1 MAKRDILMIE
11 RSVSKKN
18 KFWASLFPLLWTL
31 LLSIGFFAVN
41 AVGYNYSCYRFAL
54 SVYGSGRVLYD
65 SYDPVIYRLEPKSD
79 GKKEA
84 ETNFLNSLFNYYYY
98 NPSVGDCR
106 YLFSNSFEDDDGSS
120 LTFFT
125 QQTFLISNSL
135 LPDGGHYIDYGM
147 FASYYADDILG
158 VRGYLQPRFDCDSFV
173 FVSDD
178 YADTLLTKYG
188 LSSYE
193 ELIQDERYC
202 VLPLAVDGSREIRV
216 SINNVL
222 YSEKRHGARAKE
234 LYPYFGLMYDSSR
247 VKDWSRLAFEADLKA
262 NPYVIK
268 GVLDSVKQ
276 VGFDSSNSTVSFFEK
291 EGKTGAYSPS
301 DRLSMGFKAIGT
313 NETDLLLSVCSGII
327 TVLDVLGLFYFF
339 DKCKSGRMRIY
350 GLLFLSAAFLV
361 FGLCTAFL
369 DIYPLFSIVPIFSL
383 LTSFVMCGK
392 EVKQYGIE
400 FFYKIFR
407 VKTKCC
413 QGVLRIQI

>member
-1 MAKRDILMIE
+1 MAKVVILMIE
-11 RSVSKKN
+11 RPVSKKK
-18 KFWASLFPLLWTL
+18 KFWVSLFPFLWTL

-41 AVGYNYSCYRFAL
+41 MVSYNYSCYRFAL
-54 SVYGSGRVLYD
+54 SVYGSGHVLFD
-65 SYDPVIYRLEPKSD
+65 SYDPVIYRLELKFD
-79 GKKEA
+79 EKKEA
-84 ETNFLNSLFNYYYY
+84 ETNTLNSLFNYYYY
-98 NPSVGDCR
+98 NPSVGECR
-106 YLFSNSFEDDDGSS
+106 YLFSNSFKDEGESS

-125 QQTFLISNSL
+125 QQTFLISNDL

-158 VRGYLQPRFDCDSFV
+158 TRGYLQPRFDCDSFV

-202 VLPLAVDGSREIRV
+202 VLPLVVDGSREIRV

-222 YSEKRHGARAKE
+222 YSEKRHGVRVKE

-247 VKDWSRLAFEADLKA
+247 AKEWSHLAFEADLKA

-276 VGFDSSNSTVSFFEK
+276 AGFDSSNSTVSFFEK
-291 EGKTGAYSPS
+291 ESENGKYTSS
-301 DRLSMGFKAIGT
+301 DRLSTGFEAIGT
-313 NETDLLLSVCSGII
+313 SEKDLLLNVFSGII

-339 DKCKSGRMRIY
+339 DKCKSGQIRIY
-350 GLLFLSAAFLV
+350 GLLFLVAAFLV

-369 DIYPLFSIVPIFSL
+369 DIYPLFSIVPILSL
-383 LTSFVMCGK
+383 LTSFIMCGK

-400 FFYKIFR
+400 FFCKIFR

-413 QGVLRIQI
+413 QGVLRIKI

>member
-1 MAKRDILMIE
+1 M
-11 RSVSKKN
+11 
-18 KFWASLFPLLWTL
+18 FPLLWTL

-41 AVGYNYSCYRFAL
+41 AVSYNYSCYRFAL
-54 SVYGSGRVLYD
+54 SVYGSGHVVFD

-79 GKKEA
+79 GEN
-84 ETNFLNSLFNYYYY
+84 EVGTNSLNSLFDYYYY

-106 YLFSNSFEDDDGSS
+106 YLFSNSFEDAGGSP

-125 QQTFLISNSL
+125 QQTFLISNDL

-158 VRGYLQPRFDCDSFV
+158 VKRYLQPRFDCDSFV
-173 FVSDD
+173 FISDD
-178 YADTLLTKYG
+178 YADTLLAKYG

-193 ELIQDERYC
+193 ELIQNERYC
-202 VLPLAVDGSREIRV
+202 VLPLTVDGSREIRV
-216 SINNVL
+216 SINNIL
-222 YSEKRHGARAKE
+222 YSEKRHGVRVKE

-268 GVLDSVKQ
+268 GVLDSVKR

-291 EGKTGAYSPS
+291 ESESGKYTSS
-301 DRLSMGFKAIGT
+301 DRLSTGFEAIGT
-313 NETDLLLSVCSGII
+313 SEKDLLLSIFSGVI

-339 DKCKSGRMRIY
+339 DECKGGRMRIY
-350 GLLFLSAAFLV
+350 GLLFLATAFLV
-361 FGLCTAFL
+361 FGLCVSLL

-383 LTSFVMCGK
+383 LTSFIMCGK

-400 FFYKIFR
+400 FFCKIFR

-413 QGVLRIQI
+413 QGVLRIKI